1 MKTKLFSLLCAT
13 VLLVLSYSTARSA
26 MYTWVGG
33 TGSQS
38 WTVAT
43 NWFPIGV
50 PGASDDAIFGAG
62 AATIIDFPIGAL
74 SLNSIQ
80 ITGRVVYFSPGAACA
95 LTLTGM
101 GSFVTGAGAQL
112 QFTTPSNLTVA
123 AGATLTFSGN
133 GNYFTNGCNTF
144 INGTVNVNA
153 GSQMNFIWGCVITVG
168 TGGIINNAGTITLDH
183 AGTSNI
189 GLIINGGGTVN
200 NTGTFNVGALS
211 MGFRGTLRIVDNGTF
226 TGNTPAYGVGSHLE
240 YTGTVPKT
248 VGTEFPTGVNMNGLV
263 VVQNTGGVTLG
274 AGAIYSIAGGLTLNA
289 PLVLN
294 TNTILDF
301 VGGSVCWGAPI
312 QGNATASMRILGA
325 IAQACSC
332 VSFSAPQEL
341 NQLVINA
348 SGMSLG
354 SDLTINSTLTIG
366 AGGVQLNVGNCGART
381 LTLRG
386 GGSVAPVNGIRIQ
399 NGSVLNIEGNSALTG
414 AGTVQ
419 YDAGSIL
426 RYTGTGTTAGR
437 ELPATMPAMTI
448 LEINCN
454 IGASVNIPARA
465 QIFNGTINVQ
475 GGNLNLRT
483 NTVSTQFAAACQVFN
498 NATLLAGGAAGPISG
513 GAFVNIQGGGALVC
527 IPQAL
532 SNWTGFPTFAGP
544 AAPRGQLIYV
554 NIAPSPGCLAGQEF
568 PNTMNGDVLFNHQFN
583 GNLLLPAGTKTVN
596 GSFTLQGVGAPQN
609 VAVQGTLVLAGTAAN
624 GCTNVIGTAGSPAN
638 LNVNGGATLRVVGND
653 ISMGNTAN
661 MNITGTLEFAN
672 TAGAVARLNPAPIN
686 NITYNAGST
695 LLYTGANNNTPNAQ
709 ELPAA
714 TPTNLTINKTGGAVV
729 TLPGS
734 RTFPPTGVLTLTSG
748 ILDAA
753 SFILSLGN
761 DVPGALAGGPF
772 NANTMIR
779 GALFRAINTG
789 VATGYLFPMGA
800 GTTYLPVI
808 ANVPAGASGSIT
820 ATAFASNSMGTGD
833 GTTLQTALSTGEF
846 WQVSGSAIPNTT
858 LDFSRPALFPVGA
871 RIGAAAIGMGPGG
884 VSYSAIGN
892 ALGASGPTLSS
903 TPHTVG
909 GSRYYAAGDTPPTTY
924 TWNNAVGAW
933 GTAGN
938 WTPVRTTPLPNDIL
952 QFDPAFGTPAGNI
965 TVTAMPA
972 QTIGKL
978 IINRA
983 LATETVTLQGAGN
996 MLTVQGAGAAPHVS
1010 VQAGTLDLGNTT
1022 GISLGS
1028 GTTQMRVANGAT
1040 LIGNNANIVTGTGFF
1055 TLDAGATLRLNNNS
1069 VNGTFLSCMGAG
1081 STFDPAANYVF
1092 SGGAVGAGFASW
1104 GALPAITQMN
1114 NLTLLGGTT
1123 VTSDNNFTINGILN
1137 AASGNFTIAGANT
1150 VTLNRNAVGNT
1161 IGATQSLNVDGTLVI
1176 NNNSSI
1182 GGAGTVNYGTGQ
1194 LQYTGNIASFFPT
1207 GIELPTPTMNRPV
1220 TINNTQGFNGGIA
1233 LSFPTYFSSLPAL
1246 TFISGVLQS
1255 VPAARASFTS
1265 SQLPVGPGIGTSS
1278 YIDGPME
1285 VLNTFNSGNFTFPVG
1300 NAGQYLPLTINTGTG
1315 GNVANVEVEAFAA
1328 SSSGTPGTSIGTLGN
1343 EYWRVR
1349 TTSGALADATI
1360 NLNRSSVIPAGSAV
1374 GFNTSTMSNG
1384 LYNGQGGA
1392 IGAGITSNL
1401 IANPATPN
1409 NQFFAIG
1416 APPPTIFYY
1425 FSGLAEN
1432 PTNWRGNIMGGG
1444 GSASNFTTGS
1454 FYVPAGRNAT
1464 FTIPT
1469 TFGIGTILQVESG
1482 GAITVPNGQTLT
1494 ANGSLRINAGGRLT
1508 LQGSGNVVAPSGVQ
1522 YLSPTA
1528 VLEYNA
1534 PANRLTSLTEFPDAM
1549 TAQVE
1554 IHSGSVRLNSSK
1566 HLQSTFL
1573 LNNSA
1578 LTFGAAN
1585 RLRLSQSATFLGTS
1599 TSFVCD
1605 STDTLIVDGVGT
1617 LAGSVF
1623 IPQLARLTMNRSGLP
1638 LNINGTTRITQQ
1650 LGLFAGNIT
1659 VQPNESVI
1667 IQSNVDTAL
1676 VGGNNSSFV
1685 NGALV
1690 RLLRPNLTPATAQ
1703 PVFFPIGRNSTYLPL
1718 TLTEAT
1724 TGTVAPYVGAEAQ
1737 LGAAGGTPVLGVPG
1751 ALSTS
1756 EFWRVVGVSGDF
1768 TGARVGV
1775 LRSGLTTMNSL
1786 AFSTTRTGLYAG
1798 LGGTLTS
1805 LAQGTSLLGQPSNNV
1820 GERFYS
1826 IVGTLA
1832 SSPRIT
1838 DFSPSIGGQ
1847 GTEMTITGT
1856 NLTGVNTVAVGGV
1869 LVQRFTI
1876 LNDSTIRVVLGPVAS
1891 GPVQIGSP
1899 LGGAASGSVFTFV
1912 PMPVLSGVSPNPAG
1926 AGTLITI
1933 DGTFPGGVNG
1943 LIIGGVT
1950 IPQQNITVSQNG
1962 SLIVR
1967 IPMNATTST
1976 ITLSTPG
1983 GTLVSTN
1990 ALSFVG
1996 VPRLISF
2003 SPAVAATGAII
2014 TLTGENFVAGT
2025 TVRFGAVPAQ
2035 SVTVNSP
2042 TRMSVVVPSQP
2053 APGFLADIS
2062 KNSATLQSGWI
2073 QSVFL
2078 TVRTGGGTA
2087 TSATQFVYSP
2097 TLNGGGIDPA
2107 RLVVV
2112 SRALDTLVAL
2122 GGRVRVTG
2130 ANLELITELTL
2141 RTSIGSTKA
2150 SYSLSSSGQITVI
2163 IPTTGLLRSTSAS
2176 LSRAPVTVDALGSNN
2191 RAIAN
2196 NLFTVIGAP
2205 TVTAI
2210 VPPDAN
2216 VGEEVRVSGE
2226 NLDLVTGASL
2236 GGTSANFRLVNGELF
2251 VRVPADA
2258 RTGGALPVGG
2268 PLVLTSLGGIITT
2281 SAQIINA
2288 AFASGAPFIAGFSP
2302 TSGGVGTQIVVTGAN
2317 FTVVTDASVGGIPVA
2332 SFVINSSTRMTI
2344 TLAADI
2350 PAVSI
2355 GSITLFGPFGQV
2367 NSLGQIQF
2375 PISLAGEQNALLVAL
2390 RAAGLDLSSVIVEQE
2405 GNRIVGLQIRPGR
2418 QINANLA
2425 TFAEQLSAL
2434 TALKRLDLSNS
2445 GLTGAIPQVLTRLT
2459 QLESINLSGNAL
2471 TGELLPGILCVYPNL
2486 RVLNLSRNRF
2496 EGEIPV
2502 CIALL
2507 GNVQELNLSDN
2518 RFQGSIPKEFGS
2530 MPNLAV
2536 FNVSNNRLSGGLP
2549 AEFGTPEG
2557 AQPLNNQK
2565 QAFAQTQNTV
2575 SMRVFDASGN
2585 QLTGSIPA
2593 EWGGMRG
2600 LQVLNLSRN
2609 RLSGTLPASVA
2620 NWDALETL
2628 MLSDNRLEGIIPNL
2642 NVNRLQMLALQ
2653 RNRFVGAL
2661 PQSLS
2666 RAVRLRVVL
2675 LENNGFERLP
2685 QFAAPNRMD
2694 TMRVDTN
2701 RLEFG
2706 SLEGN
2711 LGVRMLS
2718 FANQDSIGR
2727 GGDTLLRA
2735 GSRFAL
2741 ESGIGGASTQYQWL
2755 RNGLVIQGATAS
2767 TLTFQRVQVFQ
2778 SGSYICRATNARFP
2792 GIMSVSRSVSVV
2804 VTGANSILSAPVLTF
2819 PPQNGENI
2827 AVRPRFL
2834 WSSVEGAEQYEIVVA
2849 RDAALRDV
2857 VLRRTVSSSNAPNY
2871 RMTENDAALERGAQY
2886 FWRVRALALGSEGEM
2901 SLVQNFRVV
2910 PLGVDVAFST
2920 VDVGRSLVGSG
2931 VEGEGV
2937 IVNVGTAGIQLD
2949 SARVET
2955 STVFFIVRSSI
2966 NRPLQPKEE
2975 LPVQVRFTPNSGG
2988 EATANV
2994 RVWYKD
3000 GQQQPR
3006 QTAFTNALKGRGSA
3020 LRIDAVEFEAVR
3032 VGRTALKA
3040 ARVINVSNTPVLLR
3054 RLRVVPEGNSELGQ
3068 ESAALFTLDALN
3080 RDTLGAGDTLFT
3092 TIRCR
3097 SLREIDARARIEALW
3112 EAIGRVDSANA
3123 SLTARVRFVNPDNP
3137 FVVLSVRPKVNR
3149 VPPGTSVPLE
3159 VFIAEGNLEAIS
3171 QVASGN
3177 IRVRVAFD
3185 RNVLAPAGITRALR
3199 TTQGS
3204 VQALVD
3210 YSTQWDARRNGSVIG
3225 VFEARAVAGERDSTS
3240 LQIVGIEWGGQ
3251 REERQEWERGV
3262 IIEEPQPGSFATL
3275 VSRAGGKRLIGV
3287 NQAGTVVLSAA
3298 QPNPATDKF
3307 QVRFTLAEE
3316 SPAELV
3322 LVDALG
3328 NVLKTLARYT
3338 SAQGEYI
3345 VSSGVEGI
3353 PSGTY
3358 FVVLRTPIGVVSEQI
3373 QVRR

>member
-1 MKTKLFSLLCAT
+1 MKTKLFSLLCVT
-13 VLLVLSYSTARSA
+13 ILLVLSYSTARSA

-43 NWFPIGV
+43 NWLPIGV
-50 PGASDDAIFGAG
+50 PGAGDDAIFGAG
-62 AATIIDFPIGAL
+62 AATTIDFPVGAL

-80 ITGRVVYFSPGAACA
+80 ITGRNVYFSPGAACA

-133 GNYFTNGCNTF
+133 GTYFCNGNNTF

-153 GSQMNFIWGCVITVG
+153 GSQMNFIWGCVVTVG
-168 TGGIINNAGTITLDH
+168 AGGTINNAGIINLDH
-183 AGTSNI
+183 SGTSNI
-189 GLIINGGGTVN
+189 GLVINGGGTVN
-200 NTGTFNVGALS
+200 NTGTISVGAE
-211 MGFRGTLRIVDNGTF
+211 MAGFRGTLRIVDNGIF
-226 TGNTPAYGVGSHLE
+226 TGNTPVYGVGSHLE
-240 YTGTVPKT
+240 YTGAIPKT

-312 QGNATASMRILGA
+312 QGNATASMRILGP
-325 IAQACSC
+325 ITQACSC

-341 NQLVINA
+341 NQLVVNA
-348 SGMSLG
+348 SGLSIG
-354 SDLTINSTLTIG
+354 SNLTVNAALSIG
-366 AGGVQLNVGNCGART
+366 AGGAQVAVSTCGGGQI

-386 GGSVAPVNGIRIQ
+386 GGSVAPANGLRIYP
-399 NGSVLNIEGNSALTG
+399 GRTLIIEGTSPLTG
-414 AGTVQ
+414 AGSVQ
-419 YDAGSIL
+419 YDAGSTLQYIGAGAMNTGIEIPAVMDGNVIFNKSSGFAFINTPRTINGTLTVQAQTLLLNANLTLAAASTIQNGATLTVSGVQLAGANNLTVQNGGILSMLDNTATCLGTPTYIGGSLL
-426 RYTGTGTTAGR
+426 RYNGTGVINSGAEFPSPMNGNVDILKAAATDGVVLSANTTVNGGFSLSSGFINISGR
-437 ELPATMPAMTI
+437 T
-448 LEINCN
+448 
-454 IGASVNIPARA
+454 
-465 QIFNGTINVQ
+465 
-475 GGNLNLRT
+475 LNLSGP
-483 NTVSTQFAAACQVFN
+483 VAF
-498 NATLLAGGAAGPISG
+498 GGAALMRGNGTAVLSVNPSAGGISG
-513 GAFVNIQGGGALVC
+513 TLNFEGGFQTLQSLTMNRAGQNLAIGTNLTLTGNPALTLNNGNVVMAGGTTLWVNNNALGTVVGGSANSFVSLSTLTSTFRRDIQAGAATWNFPVGDVAVYRPLAFIAPSGNSSVSVQQGNAAGGTANLATILDPMQNPFWIVNPTVGFNARVQAGFAGVLATQKLGITSPIDAGAVYAGVGGANPDVHTAATPPYLTSNNPTTFNGANNNYIRIGTAFPTTYYHNSITDPTVASSWTSIPGGLGIVAPGFNAGYTFVIPNGVTATYTNDFTVPANVTVQVDNGGILLINGNFNLSSGGVGAAVTYMGTNALLQYINGVPGVYGPDLEFPNLMPGAVSVNRAAGTDFYLNQSKTVAGTASFLGGNARTNGFSHIYNGAFV
-527 IPQAL
+527 
-532 SNWTGFPTFAGP
+532 
-544 AAPRGQLIYV
+544 
-554 NIAPSPGCLAGQEF
+554 
-568 PNTMNGDVLFNHQFN
+568 
-583 GNLLLPAGTKTVN
+583 
-596 GSFTLQGVGAPQN
+596 
-609 VAVQGTLVLAGTAAN
+609 
-624 GCTNVIGTAGSPAN
+624 
-638 LNVNGGATLRVVGND
+638 VNGGTYIAQGANATTLNAASFMSGGRIQLTGALSPFRVNAPLN
-653 ISMGNTAN
+653 ISAGVLELNGPMAAQVDPLSGNTVNFTTAA
-661 MNITGTLEFAN
+661 GTLEF
-672 TAGAVARLNPAPIN
+672 TGGWAGTVNVQTLPPTMLGNMDIQNGNVQLAGNQTFNGNIN
-686 NITYNAGST
+686 ISNGFLIAGFNLTLAGSGTITTVGLNRINAAALGSTVIVQRATIDGNWFNGNIARNLT
-695 LLYTGANNNTPNAQ
+695 LDANATLTNDLTVVDNLGFTSGVLTTSVGNELIAGQSLAITGANTTRFVNGPMQT
-709 ELPAA
+709 
-714 TPTNLTINKTGGAVV
+714 
-729 TLPGS
+729 
-734 RTFPPTGVLTLTSG
+734 TFPSG
-748 ILDAA
+748 GMGM
-753 SFILSLGN
+753 SRSLPVGK
-761 DVPGALAGGPF
+761 
-772 NANTMIR
+772 NA
-779 GALFRAINTG
+779 
-789 VATGYLFPMGA
+789 
-800 GTTYLPVI
+800 TYLPVELRSVTTAVGMNPRVRVEAFDI
-808 ANVPAGASGSIT
+808 APVMGSYPLAPLGNEHWRVEVVANPGNYTQGQYAFGRSAIIPAGATIVG
-820 ATAFASNSMGTGD
+820 NSTVPSPPNYTNQFGTPTMVGVLN
-833 GTTLQTALSTGEF
+833 GLQTPIFPGL
-846 WQVSGSAIPNTT
+846 P
-858 LDFSRPALFPVGA
+858 PALFFALTGA
-871 RIGAAAIGMGPGG
+871 TPTAFYYQ
-884 VSYSAIGN
+884 SGN
-892 ALGASGPTLSS
+892 ADDPANWNSNI
-903 TPHTVG
+903 G
-909 GSRYYAAGDTPPTTY
+909 GSGS
-924 TWNNAVGAW
+924 
-933 GTAGN
+933 
-938 WTPVRTTPLPNDIL
+938 
-952 QFDPAFGTPAGNI
+952 QPAN
-965 TVTAMPA
+965 
-972 QTIGKL
+972 
-978 IINRA
+978 
-983 LATETVTLQGAGN
+983 
-996 MLTVQGAGAAPHVS
+996 
-1010 VQAGTLDLGNTT
+1010 
-1022 GISLGS
+1022 
-1028 GTTQMRVANGAT
+1028 
-1040 LIGNNANIVTGTGFF
+1040 
-1055 TLDAGATLRLNNNS
+1055 
-1069 VNGTFLSCMGAG
+1069 
-1081 STFDPAANYVF
+1081 F
-1092 SGGAVGAGFASW
+1092 S
-1104 GALPAITQMN
+1104 
-1114 NLTLLGGTT
+1114 
-1123 VTSDNNFTINGILN
+1123 
-1137 AASGNFTIAGANT
+1137 IAGA
-1150 VTLNRNAVGNT
+1150 
-1161 IGATQSLNVDGTLVI
+1161 
-1176 NNNSSI
+1176 
-1182 GGAGTVNYGTGQ
+1182 
-1194 LQYTGNIASFFPT
+1194 F
-1207 GIELPTPTMNRPV
+1207 
-1220 TINNTQGFNGGIA
+1220 
-1233 LSFPTYFSSLPAL
+1233 
-1246 TFISGVLQS
+1246 
-1255 VPAARASFTS
+1255 
-1265 SQLPVGPGIGTSS
+1265 
-1278 YIDGPME
+1278 
-1285 VLNTFNSGNFTFPVG
+1285 
-1300 NAGQYLPLTINTGTG
+1300 
-1315 GNVANVEVEAFAA
+1315 
-1328 SSSGTPGTSIGTLGN
+1328 
-1343 EYWRVR
+1343 
-1349 TTSGALADATI
+1349 
-1360 NLNRSSVIPAGSAV
+1360 
-1374 GFNTSTMSNG
+1374 
-1384 LYNGQGGA
+1384 
-1392 IGAGITSNL
+1392 
-1401 IANPATPN
+1401 
-1409 NQFFAIG
+1409 
-1416 APPPTIFYY
+1416 
-1425 FSGLAEN
+1425 
-1432 PTNWRGNIMGGG
+1432 
-1444 GSASNFTTGS
+1444 
-1454 FYVPAGRNAT
+1454 FYVPNGRNAT
-1464 FTIPT
+1464 FTLPT
-1469 TFGIGTILQVESG
+1469 TFSIGTILQAESG

-1534 PANRLTSLTEFPDAM
+1534 PVSRLTNLTEFPDAM

-1566 HLQSTFL
+1566 HLQSTLL
-1573 LNNSA
+1573 LNNST

-1599 TSFVCD
+1599 TRFACD
-1605 STDTLIVDGVGT
+1605 STDTLLIDGVGT
-1617 LAGSVF
+1617 LAGLIT
-1623 IPQLARLTMNRSGLP
+1623 IPELARLTMNRSGLP
-1638 LNINGTTRITQQ
+1638 LTINGTTRITQQ
-1650 LGLFAGNIT
+1650 LGLLAGTISIQANENI
-1659 VQPNESVI
+1659 I
-1667 IQSNVDTAL
+1667 LQSSADTAL
-1676 VGGNNSSFV
+1676 LGGNSSSFV
-1685 NGALV
+1685 NGSLMRLV
-1690 RLLRPNLTPATAQ
+1690 RPNLTPATAQ
-1703 PVFFPIGRNSTYLPL
+1703 PVFFPVGRNSTYLPL

-1724 TGTVAPYVGAEAQ
+1724 TGTVAPYVSVEAQ

-1775 LRSGLTTMNSL
+1775 FRSGLTAMNSL
-1786 AFSTTRTGLYAG
+1786 AFSTARAGLYAG
-1798 LGGTLTS
+1798 LGGTLTP

-1826 IVGTLA
+1826 IVGTLP

-1838 DFSPSIGGQ
+1838 GFSPSIGGQ
-1847 GTEMTITGT
+1847 GTVMTITGI
-1856 NLTGVNTVAVGGV
+1856 NLTGVNSIAVGGV
-1869 LVQRFTI
+1869 PVQSFTR
-1876 LNDSTIRVVLGPVAS
+1876 LSDSTIRVVLGPVAS

-1899 LGGAASGSVFTFV
+1899 LGGAASDSVFTFV
-1912 PMPVLSGVSPNPAG
+1912 PMPVLTSVSPNPAG

-1933 DGTFPGGVNG
+1933 DGMFPGGVNG

-1950 IPQQNITVSQNG
+1950 IPQQDITLSQNS

-1967 IPMNATTST
+1967 IPLNATTST
-1976 ITLSTPG
+1976 IILSTPG

-1996 VPRLISF
+1996 APRLVSF

-2053 APGFLADIS
+2053 TPIFLADVS

-2097 TLNGGGIDPA
+2097 TLNGGGIDSA
-2107 RLVVV
+2107 RLVVI
-2112 SRALDTLVAL
+2112 SRAMDTLVTL
-2122 GGRVRVTG
+2122 GGRVVITG
-2130 ANLELITELTL
+2130 ENMELINDLTL

-2150 SYSLSSSGQITVI
+2150 SYSLSSSRQISVI
-2163 IPTTGLLRSTSAS
+2163 IPTTGLLRSTNAS

-2196 NLFTVIGAP
+2196 NLFTVIGSP
-2205 TVTAI
+2205 TMTAI
-2210 VPPDAN
+2210 VPSEAN
-2216 VGEEVRVSGE
+2216 VGEEVRVSGV
-2226 NLDLVTGASL
+2226 NLDLVTSASL
-2236 GGTSANFRLVNGELF
+2236 GGMNTTFRLVNGELF
-2251 VRVPADA
+2251 VRVPADS

-2288 AFASGAPFIAGFSP
+2288 ALASGAPFIAGFSP
-2302 TSGGVGTQIVVTGAN
+2302 TSGGAGTQIIVTGAN
-2317 FTVVTDASVGGIPVA
+2317 FTLITDASVGGIPVA
-2332 SFVINSSTRMTI
+2332 SFVINSSTRITI

-2350 PAVSI
+2350 PAVSL
-2355 GSITLFGPFGQV
+2355 GSITLLGPFGQV

-2375 PISLAGEQNALLVAL
+2375 PISLAGEQNALIAAL
-2390 RAAGLDLSSVIVEQE
+2390 NAVGLDLSSVIVEQE
-2405 GNRIVGLQIRPGR
+2405 DNRIVGLQIRPG
-2418 QINANLA
+2418 QHINANLA
-2425 TFAEQLSAL
+2425 TFAEQLSVL

-2445 GLTGAIPQVLTRLT
+2445 GLMGAIPRVFARFT
-2459 QLESINLSGNAL
+2459 QLESLNLSGNAL

-2507 GNVQELNLSDN
+2507 SNVQELNLSDN
-2518 RFQGSIPKEFGS
+2518 RFQGSIPKEFGA

-2536 FNVSNNRLSGGLP
+2536 FNLSNNRLSGGLP

-2557 AQPLNNQK
+2557 ALPLVNSQK
-2565 QAFAQTQNTV
+2565 QAFAQTQNAS

-2585 QLTGSIPA
+2585 QLTGNIPA

-2609 RLSGTLPASVA
+2609 RLTGILPVSMV
-2620 NWDALETL
+2620 NWDALE
-2628 MLSDNRLEGIIPNL
+2628 MLILNDNRLEGIVPDL

-2653 RNRFVGAL
+2653 RNRFVGVL
-2661 PQSLS
+2661 PQALS
-2666 RAVRLRVVL
+2666 RAARLRVVL

-2685 QFAAPNRMD
+2685 QFATPNRMD

-2711 LGVRMLS
+2711 LGVRVLS

-2735 GSRFAL
+2735 GSRFVL

-2755 RNGLVIQGATAS
+2755 RNGVVIQGATAS
-2767 TLTFQRVQVFQ
+2767 TLTFQRMQIFQ
-2778 SGSYICRATNARFP
+2778 SGAYICRATNTRFP
-2792 GIMSVSRSVSVV
+2792 GMTVVSRSVSLV
-2804 VTGANSILSAPVLTF
+2804 VTGANSILSAPTLTF

-2931 VEGEGV
+2931 IEGEGV
-2937 IVNVGTAGIQLD
+2937 IVNVGTGDILLD

-2955 STVFFIVRSSI
+2955 STVFFIVRSSLS
-2966 NRPLQPKEE
+2966 RPLQPNEE

-3006 QTAFTNALKGRGSA
+3006 QVAFTNALKGRGSA
-3020 LRIDAVEFEAVR
+3020 LRLDAVEFEAVR
-3032 VGRTALKA
+3032 VGRIALKA
-3040 ARVINVSNTPVLLR
+3040 ARIINVSNTPVLLR
-3054 RLRVVPEGNSELGQ
+3054 RLRVVREGNSDLGQ
-3068 ESAALFTLDALN
+3068 ESVAIFSMDGLS

-3097 SLREIDARARIEALW
+3097 SDREIDARARIEGLW
-3112 EAIGRVDSANA
+3112 EAGGRVDSAFT

-3137 FVVLSVRPKVNR
+3137 FVVLGVRPKVNR
-3149 VPPGTSVPLE
+3149 VAPGTGVPLE

-3185 RNVLAPAGITRALR
+3185 RNVLVPTGLTRALR
-3199 TTQGS
+3199 TTQRS
-3204 VQALVD
+3204 TQALVE
-3210 YSTQWDARRNGSVIG
+3210 YSTQWNARRNGSVIG
-3225 VFEARAVAGERDSTS
+3225 VFETRAVAGERDSTS

-3287 NQAGTVVLSAA
+3287 NQAGTVVLNAV

-3322 LVDALG
+3322 LVDVLG
-3328 NVLKTLARYT
+3328 NVLKTLARYS
-3338 SAQGEYI
+3338 SARGEYS
-3345 VSSGVEGI
+3345 VSADVAGI

-3358 FVVLRTPIGVVSEQI
+3358 FVVLKSASGAVSEQI